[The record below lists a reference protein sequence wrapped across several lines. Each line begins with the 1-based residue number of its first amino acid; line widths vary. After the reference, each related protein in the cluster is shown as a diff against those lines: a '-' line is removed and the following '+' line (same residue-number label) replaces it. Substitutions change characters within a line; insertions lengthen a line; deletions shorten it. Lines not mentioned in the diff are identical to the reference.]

1 MTTPVVPIKD
11 PDARLD
17 YYFDWKALTNG
28 TGESDWLAGGETI
41 TAFTVTADAGITV
54 DDDPAPAL
62 INGATAVKVWLSGG
76 TAGRV
81 YAVTNHIETSAGRT
95 DDRTLMIRV
104 QER

>member
-1 MTTPVVPIKD
+1 MSTPRVVFKD

-17 YYFDWKALTNG
+17 FYFDWKALANG
-28 TGESDWLAGGETI
+28 TGDTDWLTSGETI
-41 TAFTVTADAGITV
+41 ETFAVTADAGIVV
-54 DDDPAPAL
+54 DDTDPPAL
-62 INGATAVKVWLSGG
+62 INGDTAVKVWLSGG

-81 YAVTNHIETSAGRT
+81 YAVTNRIETSAGRT